1 VTREPSEDFYP
12 TSLEDL
18 LREAAA
24 GRASDLLL
32 QEGEPPRL
40 RIAGRIV
47 PEDHPVLQRGQLAGL
62 LREVVPERAARRFEE
77 MGAADFSLE
86 RPEERWRVALY
97 MQRGAAGANFRRI
110 PLEVPSLEDWQ
121 LPEVLEEVLPLPD
134 GLVLV
139 TGPAGSGKSS
149 TMAALVRGIV
159 ETRPVHV
166 VTIEDPIEYVLPK
179 GQGVVTQRE
188 VGEDTPDF
196 AEGLRAALRQQP
208 DVLVVGEIRDRET
221 AGTALNAAETGSLV
235 LSTLHTRSAPE
246 TLGRFLE
253 LFPDQ
258 ERHRVL
264 GQLCR
269 VLKAIFSQMLLERAD
284 GSGLVAAVEVFR
296 SSPSVVERIRQGDIA
311 GLADEVQSSVSYH
324 RMQSMNQSLAA
335 LVLTG
340 VVARDEALRRSPS
353 ADDLDLII
361 RNSRLV
367 PAEEDPMGPSFCDY
381 SKVHDLQEL
390 KKLHDDEA
398 TRHKDA
404 EAKIEARVG
413 ELESALGDTQ
423 AALERE
429 RQAVSY
435 LRKDWEEER
444 AGLRERR
451 EHLDVAVSRLQR
463 QASRLRERT
472 AKLRWWRRLL
482 FWMDRN

>member
-1 VTREPSEDFYP
+1 
-12 TSLEDL
+12 
-18 LREAAA
+18 
-24 GRASDLLL
+24 
-32 QEGEPPRL
+32 
-40 RIAGRIV
+40 
-47 PEDHPVLQRGQLAGL
+47 
-62 LREVVPERAARRFEE
+62 

-86 RPEERWRVALY
+86 RPEERWRVALF
-97 MQRGAAGANFRRI
+97 MARGAAGANFRRI

-121 LPEVLEEVLPLPD
+121 LPGVLSEVLPLPD

-149 TMAALVRGIV
+149 TMAALVRGIL
-159 ETRPVHV
+159 ESRPVHV

-179 GQGVVTQRE
+179 GQGAVTQRE

-208 DVLVVGEIRDRET
+208 DVLLVGEIRDRET

-269 VLKAIFSQMLLERAD
+269 VLKAVFSQMLLARAD
-284 GSGLVAAVEVFR
+284 GTGLTAAVEVLR
-296 SSPSVVERIRQGDIA
+296 TSPSVVERIRTGDIA
-311 GLADEVQSSVSYH
+311 GLAEEVEASVSFH

-353 ADDLDLII
+353 AGDLDLLL

-381 SKVHDLQEL
+381 SKIHDLQEL
-390 KKLHDDEA
+390 KKLHDDET
-398 TRHKDA
+398 TRHKEA
-404 EAKIEARVG
+404 EATMEARVREVEAVLEDTRA
-413 ELESALGDTQ
+413 ELQ
-423 AALERE
+423 VERE
-429 RQAVSY
+429 KAAF

-444 AGLRERR
+444 QGLRERR
-451 EHLDVAVSRLQR
+451 ETLDLAVSRLQR

-472 AKLRWWRRLL
+472 AKRRWWRRLL
-482 FWMDRN
+482 PWLDRD